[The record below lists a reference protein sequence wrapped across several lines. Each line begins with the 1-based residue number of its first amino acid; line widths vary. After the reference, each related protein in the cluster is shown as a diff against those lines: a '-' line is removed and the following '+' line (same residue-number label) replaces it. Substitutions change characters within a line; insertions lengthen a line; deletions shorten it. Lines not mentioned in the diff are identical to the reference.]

1 MAEFRMPS
9 LGSDME
15 AGTLVEWLVEPG
27 QPVKRGD
34 VVAVVETQKGAIEI
48 EVFEDGTVDKFLVEP
63 GTKVPVGTPLA
74 LIAGKGDAAP
84 PSAPSAPAAAA
95 KPTKT
100 AKSPLK
106 PPPKPPPEPPPEPSS
121 KPKPSPRPKAGGRRL
136 RVSPAARRLAEA
148 QGVDLAA
155 LTGTGPGG
163 AIALADVE
171 QAAAG
176 KAPPPAPDR
185 LQEMRKAIAAA
196 MSRSKREIPH
206 YYLSETIDLETAMR
220 WLRAENEQRPVQ
232 RRLLPAALLLRA
244 VALALAKVPEF
255 NGYWVDDAFQ
265 PGSGI
270 HLGVAV
276 ALRGGGLI
284 APALHDVD
292 KLGLDEVQAG
302 LLDLVKRTRAGGLR
316 GSEMTDATITVTS
329 LGELGADSVFGVIYP
344 PQVALI
350 GFGRIEDRPW
360 AVGDA
365 LAIRPLVTASLSA
378 DHRASDGQRGSK
390 LLGEI
395 ASLLQTPEAL

>member
-1 MAEFRMPS
+1 MPS
-9 LGSDME
+9 LGSDMD
-15 AGTLVEWLVEPG
+15 AGTLVEWLVKPG
-27 QPVKRGD
+27 QQVKHGD
-34 VVAVVETQKGAIEI
+34 VIAVVETQKGAIEI

-74 LIAGKGDAAP
+74 LIAGKGGTVAAP
-84 PSAPSAPAAAA
+84 APSGPAAAA

-100 AKSPLK
+100 AKPA
-106 PPPKPPPEPPPEPSS
+106 PKPSS
-121 KPKPSPRPKAGGRRL
+121 KPKPSPKPKVGEHRL
-136 RVSPAARRLAEA
+136 RVSPAARRLAE
-148 QGVDLAA
+148 QRGVDLAA

-163 AIALADVE
+163 AISLADVE
-171 QAAAG
+171 QATAG
-176 KAPPPAPDR
+176 KAPPPAAATDR
-185 LQEMRKAIAAA
+185 LSEMRKAIAAA

-206 YYLSETIDLETAMR
+206 YYLSETIDLDAAMR
-220 WLRAENEQRPVQ
+220 WLRAENEERPVQ

-329 LGELGADSVFGVIYP
+329 LGELGADAVFGVIYP

-365 LAIRPLVTASLSA
+365 LAVRPLVTASLSA

>member
-9 LGSDME
+9 LGSDMD
-15 AGTLVEWLVEPG
+15 AGTLVEWLVKPG
-27 QPVKRGD
+27 QQVKHGD
-34 VVAVVETQKGAIEI
+34 VIAVVETQKGAIEI

-74 LIAGKGDAAP
+74 LIAGEGGAVQP
-84 PSAPSAPAAAA
+84 PAPSASAAAA
-95 KPTKT
+95 KPAKT
-100 AKSPLK
+100 EK
-106 PPPKPPPEPPPEPSS
+106 PAPKPPS
-121 KPKPSPRPKAGGRRL
+121 KPKPAPKPKAGGRRL
-136 RVSPAARRLAEA
+136 RVSPAARRLAE
-148 QGVDLAA
+148 QRGVDLAA
-155 LTGTGPGG
+155 LTGTGPDG
-163 AIALADVE
+163 AISLADVE
-171 QAAAG
+171 QATAG
-176 KAPPPAPDR
+176 KAPSPPAAAPDR
-185 LQEMRKAIAAA
+185 LSEMRKAIAAA

-206 YYLSETIDLETAMR
+206 YYLSETIDLEVAMR
-220 WLRAENEQRPVQ
+220 WLRAENEERPVQ
-232 RRLLPAALLLRA
+232 RRLLPAALLLKA
-244 VALALAKVPEF
+244 VALALAEVPEF

-265 PGSGI
+265 PGNGI

-292 KLGLDEVQAG
+292 KLGLDKVQAG

-329 LGELGADSVFGVIYP
+329 LGELGADAVFGVIYP

-360 AVGDA
+360 AIGDA
-365 LAIRPLVTASLSA
+365 LAVRPLVTASLSA